1 MKQAYFVTGTD
12 TDVGKTIASL
22 ALIRHFV
29 SQGKLTLGMKP
40 VAAGCSWHGE
50 HLRNNDALLLQQ
62 QSNVQA
68 DYQLI
73 NPFAYEEPVSPHIAG
88 RQQPADLRIIQHAF
102 NELQSLADVV
112 IVEGA
117 GGWFSPLAEGID
129 NGQLAQHL
137 ALPVILVVAMRLGCI
152 NQARLSMA
160 AILQSGLRCVGWI
173 ANGLDPQMLYPQE
186 NIDYLQKHLEA
197 PLLGVLPYHINAEI
211 TEITLANAALLT
223 RG

>member
-62 QSNVQA
+62 QSNVQI

-88 RQQPADLRIIQHAF
+88 RQQPADLRKIQQAF

-160 AILQSGLRCVGWI
+160 AIRQSGLACVGWI

-211 TEITLANAALLT
+211 TEITLANAALLK